1 MKAVCLL
8 ACIVI
13 ATSIAA
19 QENPVRRT
27 DREQYT
33 RDLTFMWDV
42 MRRANSKVPKRRD
55 EPLREINLTD
65 EEVREIQAATR
76 NYLPADYLN
85 ISPVVTGCG
94 CEDGPDCKEQV
105 YVLADAGAS
114 AKGLQLS
121 RIKNAWTVGPL
132 QEWWLNYVRL
142 EERRK
147 KMEWR
152 EFELA
157 LIGLAREFPVCAE
170 TVKPQAA
177 PSTARANPTPK

>member
-8 ACIVI
+8 ACLGL

-19 QENPVRRT
+19 QEPVRRF

-33 RDLTFMWDV
+33 RDREMVSDV
-42 MRRANSKVPKRRD
+42 MRRAHSNAPRRRD
-55 EPLREINLTD
+55 TPLRELNLTD
-65 EEVREIQAATR
+65 EEIREIQSATR

-85 ISPVVTGCG
+85 ISPVVTGCA

-105 YVLADAGAS
+105 YVLADMGAS

-121 RIKNAWTVGPL
+121 RIKNTWTVGAL
-132 QEWWLNYVRL
+132 QQWWVNYGRL

-147 KMEWR
+147 QMDWPEYER
-152 EFELA
+152 A
-157 LIGLAREFPVCAE
+157 LIALAREFPMCAE

-177 PSTARANPTPK
+177 PSTVQATSTPK